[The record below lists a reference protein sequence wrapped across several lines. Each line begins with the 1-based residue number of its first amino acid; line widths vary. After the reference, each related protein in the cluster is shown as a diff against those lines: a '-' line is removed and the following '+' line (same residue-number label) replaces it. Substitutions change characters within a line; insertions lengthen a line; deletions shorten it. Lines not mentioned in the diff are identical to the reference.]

1 MITES
6 VKTILGADLS
16 NQVEAALK
24 GKGKEDVYK
33 RQGWAIAP
41 STMHRARVAVVP
53 GATGRLME
61 E

>member
-24 GKGKEDVYK
+24 GKGKDGKDVDL
-33 RQGWAIAP
+33 
-41 STMHRARVAVVP
+41 VV
-53 GATGRLME
+53 GNDLSLIHI
-61 E
+61 